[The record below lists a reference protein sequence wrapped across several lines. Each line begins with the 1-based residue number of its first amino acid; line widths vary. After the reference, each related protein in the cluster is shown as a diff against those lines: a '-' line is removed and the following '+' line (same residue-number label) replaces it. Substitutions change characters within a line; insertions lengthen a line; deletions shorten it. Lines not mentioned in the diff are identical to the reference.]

1 MKYRY
6 NGPVS
11 GVTLASGEEV
21 MLHPGAEVT
30 LPEAHEYVQTLVA
43 LGHLV
48 PVPVPAPVKTKKEGG
63 NE

>member
-11 GVTLASGEEV
+11 GVTLDSGEQA

-43 LGHLV
+43 LGHLT
-48 PVPVPAPVKTKKEGG
+48 AIKAQAKTKNEPKEQI
-63 NE
+63 